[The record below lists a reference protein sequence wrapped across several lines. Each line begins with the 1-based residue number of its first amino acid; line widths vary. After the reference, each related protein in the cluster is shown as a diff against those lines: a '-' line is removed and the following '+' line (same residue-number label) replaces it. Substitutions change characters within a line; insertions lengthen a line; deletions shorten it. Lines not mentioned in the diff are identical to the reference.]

1 MLAPFVREQEVM
13 SLAPPTDIV
22 LEVARAADPARAA
35 AVAERLNALGR
46 QSATSAQD
54 FASTL
59 DLVSAPKTA
68 PTPPRAAPI
77 SRAKTAETKLESV
90 VLTQFVQEMLPKDAQ
105 SVFGQGYA
113 GDMWRSM
120 LAERVADQMAA
131 TGRIGIASRLF
142 ANKPLSSSAQLLA
155 PEQGRGLT
163 HVTETSANALS
174 TASGAKIEQGGVLF
188 ARTPRI

>member
-1 MLAPFVREQEVM
+1 M

-35 AVAERLNALGR
+35 ALAERLNALGR
-46 QSATSAQD
+46 QSNATAQD

-59 DLVSAPKTA
+59 EKVSAPV
-68 PTPPRAAPI
+68 AAPPHAAPV
-77 SRAKTAETKLESV
+77 SRAKSAETKLESV

-163 HVTETSANALS
+163 HVTGTSANALS
-174 TASGAKIEQGGVLF
+174 AASSAKIEQGGVLF
-188 ARTPRI
+188 ARTSKI

>member
-1 MLAPFVREQEVM
+1 M

-35 AVAERLNALGR
+35 AVVDKLNALARKGAA
-46 QSATSAQD
+46 SPQD
-54 FASTL
+54 FASAL
-59 DLVSAPKTA
+59 SAASASAPA
-68 PTPPRAAPI
+68 PVRPTPTFAAPA
-77 SRAKTAETKLESV
+77 SRAQNAQTKLESV
-90 VLTQFVQEMLPKDAQ
+90 VLSQFVQEMLPRDAQ

-131 TGRIGIASRLF
+131 SGRIGIASRLF
-142 ANKPLSSSAQLLA
+142 ANKPLSSSEQLLS
-155 PEQGRGLT
+155 PDKGRGLAQA

-174 TASGAKIEQGGVLF
+174 AASGAKIEQGGVLF
-188 ARTPRI
+188 ARTSRI